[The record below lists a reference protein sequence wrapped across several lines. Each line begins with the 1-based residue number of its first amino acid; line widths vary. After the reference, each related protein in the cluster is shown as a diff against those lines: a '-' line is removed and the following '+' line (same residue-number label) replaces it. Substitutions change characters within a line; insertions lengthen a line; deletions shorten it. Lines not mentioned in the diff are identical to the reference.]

1 MASID
6 ATPFLANN
14 GATSTSPS
22 SVRAQ
27 GLRHAARM
35 IRLASTGRRGMREPS
50 MAVRETAAQEIED
63 RQVDWAYS
71 PPVVTLDVAW
81 NSAFVAAAAA
91 ALIVS
96 RSNRLH
102 LPLRLWAAG
111 YALQCVIHVVCV
123 CVEFR
128 RRRRRWN
135 APDEVGG
142 GQGFEESSSV
152 IRQLESANTM
162 FSFVWWMIG
171 FYWLCVGGHASQQES
186 PTLYWF
192 ALIQILTSYDLICY
206 GYAILLC
213 RLCIVFLVLDLF
225 FVMFCV
231 ALASVIAAAV
241 CCCLPCIIA
250 ILYVLTDRY
259 KLDENLWGST
269 FKAPI
274 LGETQGGASK
284 EDIELLPKYKFHQT
298 GSEQKVS
305 DATPGPCEGVMTEC
319 ETNSPTVRR
328 LTADDAQ
335 IVIYH
340 LEFPSPDLLDSDLI
354 NYLWLGAKELSHL
367 RSAAFVYLH
376 MRMASSLGS
385 SLVATIFTPVV
396 LISGCTSTLPAPF
409 ASLTYRNVTIG
420 MKKHRRACT
429 SVEAFTT
436 CYKDLFQ

>member
-6 ATPFLANN
+6 GTPFLANN

-71 PPVVTLDVAW
+71 SPVVALDVAW

-96 RSNRLH
+96 RSNHLH

-135 APDEVGG
+135 APGEVGG
-142 GQGFEESSSV
+142 GQGSEESSSV

-171 FYWLCVGGHASQQES
+171 FYWICVGGHALQQES
-186 PTLYWF
+186 PTLYW
-192 ALIQILTSYDLICY
+192 
-206 GYAILLC
+206 
-213 RLCIVFLVLDLF
+213 LCIVFLVLDLF

-250 ILYVLTDRY
+250 ILYVLTDR
-259 KLDENLWGST
+259 
-269 FKAPI
+269 
-274 LGETQGGASK
+274 GGASK

-319 ETNSPTVRR
+319 ETNSPIVRR
-328 LTADDAQ
+328 LTADDAECC
-335 IVIYH
+335 ICLSAYEDGIELRELPCGHHFHASCIDKWLY
-340 LEFPSPDLLDSDLI
+340 I
-354 NYLWLGAKELSHL
+354 NSTCPLCK
-367 RSAAFVYLH
+367 FD
-376 MRMASSLGS
+376 
-385 SLVATIFTPVV
+385 
-396 LISGCTSTLPAPF
+396 ISKR
-409 ASLTYRNVTIG
+409 YNRDE
-420 MKKHRRACT
+420 
-429 SVEAFTT
+429 EA
-436 CYKDLFQ
+436 